1 MRKIENM
8 RLVFVLLLLTELLFF
23 FNLSAWAGRPRSEIP
38 WAVQKTLYLSQ
49 KAIEQKDYAQARKFL
64 LDYVQKYPEKPHAMI
79 YYLLGNTWYL
89 SHDLQNAY
97 DAYKTGI
104 ALDPDCFALCQNF
117 AQAAYEL
124 GKYREAG
131 KFFEQAF
138 SLADK
143 PDGELLYNAALSWY
157 QAKAYHKAVQSL
169 ERLFTRSADKVQKDW
184 VELYVYVLLELKK
197 FKKAENAILRRL
209 AHNPTTSE
217 FWKLLAYT
225 ALQKQ
230 DYPQAVS
237 ALEVAYKLEPPTS
250 KEWLELANIYSY
262 LNLPLNAAKA
272 LEKAYGSSPDPKK
285 CDELAK
291 EFALARRLDKA
302 IHYLDLAL
310 QKEPTSQRYLE
321 KGKIYYR
328 FGKCAEAAR
337 EFQKALSIEPENG
350 LAHFMLGVCAMEL
363 ENFSMAKNA
372 FLEASKDRRYKEQ
385 ARSFLAALKD

>member
-1 MRKIENM
+1 M
-8 RLVFVLLLLTELLFF
+8 RLLPVPLFFLSGFLLFS
-23 FNLSAWAGRPRSEIP
+23 LSAWAGRPRPEIP
-38 WAVQKTLYLSQ
+38 WAVQKTLYVSQ

-64 LDYVQKYPEKPHAMI
+64 LDYVQKYPKKPHAMI
-79 YYLLGNTWYL
+79 YYLLGNVWYL
-89 SHDLQNAY
+89 SHDFQNAY
-97 DAYKTGI
+97 NTYKTGI

-157 QAKAYHKAVQSL
+157 QAKDYYKALRPL
-169 ERLFTRSADKVQKDW
+169 ERLFTRTADKVQKDW

-197 FKKAENAILRRL
+197 FKKAEDVILKHL

-217 FWKLLAYT
+217 SWKLLAYT
-225 ALQKQ
+225 AFQKQ

-237 ALEVAYKLEPPTS
+237 ALEVAYKLKSPTS

-262 LNLPLNAAKA
+262 LNLPLKAAKA
-272 LEKAYGSSPDPKK
+272 LEKAYGSSPEPKK

-302 IHYLDLAL
+302 IYYLDLAL
-310 QKEPTSQRYLE
+310 QKEPTGRRYLE
-321 KGKIYYR
+321 KGKVYYSY
-328 FGKCAEAAR
+328 GKWAEAAR
-337 EFQKALSIEPENG
+337 EFQNALSIEPKNG
-350 LAHFMLGVCAMEL
+350 LAHFMLGVCAMEM
-363 ENFSMAKNA
+363 ENFSMAKKA
-372 FLEASKDRRYKEQ
+372 FLEASKDSRYKVQ